1 MRALAIPLAI
11 LLTTIPVGAD
21 QKPSI
26 VFRNLPKKTV
36 DLLVLNVPQTNTIR
50 LAQLKQTFSDLQC
63 KGGDL
68 REQQADEGKNLLCTL
83 PGKSTD
89 TILVLAH
96 YEHEGKGMG
105 AIDNWSGAIMLPF
118 LYHAL
123 TAVPRQQTFMLAA
136 LYGADGGKVLLH
148 SMTHTQRHSLKAVIA
163 LDALGLGPL
172 RFYLR
177 PNGSLPTFSE
187 THLEAQLLQAALDKG
202 LKEPQS
208 TIPGSWLRIDDTRDF
223 RFIEIPAILIHSVDK
238 SKRDLP
244 GSVDD
249 TSAAIDRDVY
259 FEDYTLL
266 CNYLAELDTLH
277 KDQQSNP
284 TPSARG
290 RR

>member
-11 LLTTIPVGAD
+11 LLTVASAGAD
-21 QKPSI
+21 QRPSI
-26 VFRNLPKKTV
+26 IFRNLPKKTV
-36 DLLVLNVPQTNTIR
+36 DLLVLNVPQTNSIR
-50 LAQLKQTFSDLQC
+50 LAQLKQTFKDLQC
-63 KGGDL
+63 NGENL

-96 YEHEGKGMG
+96 YEHEGNGMS

-118 LYHAL
+118 LFHAL
-123 TAVPRQQTFMLAA
+123 TAVPRQQTFIFAA
-136 LYGADGGKVLLH
+136 HYGSSGGKALLN
-148 SMTHTQRHSLKAVIA
+148 SMPHTQRHAVKSVIA

-187 THLEAQLLQAALDKG
+187 THLETQLLQAAEDKG

-208 TIPGSWLRIDDTRDF
+208 TIPGSWLRVDDTRDF
-223 RFIEIPAILIHSVDK
+223 RFVEIPSILIHSVDR
-238 SKRDLP
+238 SKRDVP
-244 GSVDD
+244 GSMGD
-249 TSAAIDRDVY
+249 TSAAIDSDVY
-259 FEDYTLL
+259 FEGYTLL
-266 CNYLAELDTLH
+266 CNYLAELDQLY
-277 KDQQSNP
+277 KDRPSNP
-284 TPSARG
+284 ATPSRG